1 MNNVQNVTVFQTFG
15 LRTASL
21 SDAQWQSITNASMS
35 ASLQLGAGI
44 ISVPRGLSAGET
56 RDVAIA
62 IRDASAVPN
71 KVTGGS

>member
-1 MNNVQNVTVFQTFG
+1 MRNGN
-15 LRTASL
+15 
-21 SDAQWQSITNASMS
+21 QSPMHQCPPACN
-35 ASLQLGAGI
+35 LGAGI